1 MLTCTVTVFM
11 AWVSV
16 MQTAPLFVFLPLHG
30 HEESKAEEETLVKV
44 RQGKVILCLLEH
56 VSTDVSAS

>member
-1 MLTCTVTVFM
+1 M

-30 HEESKAEEETLVKV
+30 REESKAEEETLVKV
-44 RQGKVILCLLEH
+44 RQGKVILCLLEQ
-56 VSTDVSAS
+56 VLTDVSAS